1 MKLTSILMLAP
12 LACAS
17 LAFSAITPQQTP
29 SPQSWR
35 QAPRSDSV
43 HGAYT
48 RFALTGKFLKL
59 PQGDS
64 SNGPALA
71 LDCNPAKKSRNF
83 MAGNLLIGVPLK
95 ISYVEPTEIHGTS
108 YYPKVAVRYRL
119 DEAKEEKQNWTPGTD
134 KTSAVFTKDEL
145 EKMLRARTVEITARD
160 DRGSDI
166 VMQFDM
172 PDPSIVEK
180 GCDVDARKKK

>member
-1 MKLTSILMLAP
+1 MKIISILMLAP
-12 LACAS
+12 LACTS
-17 LAFSAITPQQTP
+17 LAFSSITP
-29 SPQSWR
+29 SQSSSSQGWR
-35 QAPRSDSV
+35 QTPRSDSV
-43 HGAYT
+43 RGAYT

-59 PQGDS
+59 PHGDN

-71 LDCNPAKKSRNF
+71 VDCNPAKKSRNF

-95 ISYVEPTEIHGTS
+95 IDYVEPSEIHGTS

-119 DEAKEEKQNWTPGTD
+119 DEAKEQKQNWTPGTD
-134 KTSAVFTKDEL
+134 KTSAVFSKDEL

-172 PDPSIVEK
+172 SDPAIVEK

>member
-1 MKLTSILMLAP
+1 MKITSILMLVP

-17 LAFSAITPQQTP
+17 LAFSSTTPQQP
-29 SPQSWR
+29 SSSQGWR
-35 QAPRSDSV
+35 QTPRSDSV

-71 LDCNPAKKSRNF
+71 VDCNPARKSRKF

-95 ISYVEPTEIHGTS
+95 IDYVEPSEIHGTS

-119 DEAKEEKQNWTPGTD
+119 DEAKEEKQNWTPGTE
-134 KTSAVFTKDEL
+134 KTSAVFAKDSL
-145 EKMLRARTVEITARD
+145 EKILRARTFEVTARD
-160 DRGSDI
+160 DRGTDI

>member
-1 MKLTSILMLAP
+1 MKISSILMLAP
-12 LACAS
+12 LVCSS
-17 LAFSAITPQQTP
+17 LGFSSTTPQQP
-29 SPQSWR
+29 SSQGWR
-35 QAPRSDSV
+35 QTPKSDSTR
-43 HGAYT
+43 GTYT

-59 PQGDS
+59 PKGDN

-71 LDCNPAKKSRNF
+71 VDCNPEKKSRKF
-83 MAGNLLIGVPLK
+83 VAGNLLIGVPLK
-95 ISYVEPTEIHGTS
+95 IDYIEPSEIHGTS
-108 YYPKVAVRYRL
+108 YYPKVAVRYRF

-134 KTSAVFTKDEL
+134 KTSAIFSKDAL
-145 EKMLRARTVEITARD
+145 EKMLRARTVEITAAD

-172 PDPSIVEK
+172 PDPTVIEK